1 MKFILFIKRTLNMKK
16 SYFIYSESE
25 LKRKDNTLQIKTVD
39 GVKKDIPIETIS
51 DIYVMTEMTFNTS
64 LINLLSQYGIIIHF
78 FNYYNFY
85 NGSYYP
91 REKNVSGRLLV
102 NQVEHYTDENK
113 RLILAKE
120 FVLGATDGIL
130 RNMRYYNE
138 RGRDLKEQ
146 TSQINELKR
155 LIEKQKNVQELMGIE
170 GNIHKIYYKT
180 WNDII
185 NQEIDFE
192 KRVKRPPDN
201 MINTLISYVNS
212 MIYTTVLSQ
221 IYITQL
227 NPTISYLHVPSTKRF
242 SLALDIAEIFKPLIG
257 DRMIFSL
264 FNKLQISEKHF
275 IKELNGLQL
284 TKQGS
289 MIISKEFDDR
299 LSRTVKHK
307 NLGKDVSYKYLI
319 RLEAYKL
326 IKHLIGEKEY
336 QSFRLWW

>member
-1 MKFILFIKRTLNMKK
+1 MKK

-146 TSQINELKR
+146 VSQINELKR

-201 MINTLISYVNS
+201 MINTMISFLNTLVYTACLSEIYVS
-212 MIYTTVLSQ
+212 
-221 IYITQL
+221 QL
-227 NPTISYLHVPSTKRF
+227 NPTISYLHSVGDRRF
-242 SLALDIAEIFKPLIG
+242 SLSLDLAEIFKPLLA
-257 DRMIFSL
+257 DRVIFSL
-264 FNKLQISEKHF
+264 LNKKMITEKDFAKDSNYFYMKEKAQKLILKTFNERLETTIKHR
-275 IKELNGLQL
+275 
-284 TKQGS
+284 
-289 MIISKEFDDR
+289 D
-299 LSRTVKHK
+299 
-307 NLGKDVSYKYLI
+307 LGRSVSYRHLM
-319 RLEAYKL
+319 RLEAYK
-326 IKHLIGEKEY
+326 IVKHLMEDKKYEGFKI
-336 QSFRLWW
+336 WW